1 MFDGL
6 KKFIGFLKVEIKILL
21 DMSDNELGFKNR
33 GGQGDDSL
41 DKASICHESI
51 RTSVGVPSSYI
62 KK

>member
-41 DKASICHESI
+41 DKASIYHESI
-51 RTSVGVPSSYI
+51 RCWGS
-62 KK
+62 